1 MDHFRSEVVK
11 TECEELGTTQTLK
24 HFVEGSLINIDCFL
38 TSMVPHRSALE
49 QALSSFLVLPQL
61 QDL

>member
-1 MDHFRSEVVK
+1 MDHFRSEVAK
-11 TECEELGTTQTLK
+11 TECEELETTQSLK
-24 HFVEGSLINIDCFL
+24 LFVEGSLN
-38 TSMVPHRSALE
+38 TSMVPHCSALE